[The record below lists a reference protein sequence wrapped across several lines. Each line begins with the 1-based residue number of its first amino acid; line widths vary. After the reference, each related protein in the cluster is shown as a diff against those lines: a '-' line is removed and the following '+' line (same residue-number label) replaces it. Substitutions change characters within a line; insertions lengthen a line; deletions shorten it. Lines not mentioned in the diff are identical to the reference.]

1 MQISK
6 IILAIEDKKYVHNS
20 GYARLKLRERER
32 GQRVMVKFSPAYKV
46 HVLVGQ
52 GFCCIQRHMFHLSQ
66 PIVKSKV

>member
-32 GQRVMVKFSPAYKV
+32 EVNE
-46 HVLVGQ
+46 
-52 GFCCIQRHMFHLSQ
+52 
-66 PIVKSKV
+66 